1 MHGFISHNGALQRHL
16 DLNSSR
22 PHLLTINET
31 QLTRIV
37 KEVTLGGYTLVSRL
51 DRRDGRQGGGIALFA
66 LPHIA
71 ACITL
76 LEHAADIHH
85 ERSWH
90 ALHGDLGPVLLCI
103 WYRPPCPGE
112 IGSIIAFE
120 NEWAR
125 LSTGFIGTLVVG
137 DLNVH
142 HTHWLKFSASV
153 SVEGTATIRRES

>member
-1 MHGFISHNGALQRHL
+1 M
-16 DLNSSR
+16 
-22 PHLLTINET
+22 
-31 QLTRIV
+31 TRIV
-37 KEVTLGGYTLVSRL
+37 KGVIFLKYTLVSRL
-51 DRRDGRQGGGIALFA
+51 DRRDGRQGGGITFSAV
-66 LPHIA
+66 PQIA

-76 LEHAADIHH
+76 LEHATDIHH

-103 WYRPPCPGE
+103 WYQPPCPSE
-112 IGSIIAFE
+112 IRSIITFE

-137 DLNVH
+137 DFNVH

-153 SVEGTATIRRES
+153 SVEGTRLLKFCREHGFRQLVKAPTHKY